1 MGRSAIFAASAA
13 VLLCA
18 ANAAL
23 AGGMLINGDL
33 ELGADGN
40 SADGWILN
48 ETPGG
53 ANSADFTGFANHTP
67 AGARGL
73 WFRPFDGGIGGP
85 PVNAILYQDVP
96 AVPGVDYV
104 LSAWFKEE
112 AGYSG
117 QNLLFMHFFDA
128 GDGLIGSV
136 SFDVDAAQT
145 NDSVWR
151 QFSVGSVA
159 PAGTAVIR
167 VGANMQDGVFSDM
180 NPQSSFVDDF
190 QLLAIPAP
198 AGVVDA
204 GMGLTGLAARRRR

>member
-1 MGRSAIFAASAA
+1 MGRSAIFAASAV

-67 AGARGL
+67 AGERGL
-73 WFRPFDGGIGGP
+73 WFRSFEGGAAVP
-85 PVNAILYQDVP
+85 SVDAILYQDVP
-96 AVPGVDYV
+96 AVPGVNYA

-112 AGYSG
+112 VGYLG
-117 QNLLFMHFFDA
+117 QNLLFIHFFDA
-128 GDGLIGSV
+128 GNGFIGSV
-136 SFDVDAAQT
+136 SLDVDAVQT
-145 NDSVWR
+145 NDNTWR
-151 QFSVGSVA
+151 QFSVNGVS
-159 PAGTAVIR
+159 PAGTAMIR
-167 VGANMQDGVFSDM
+167 VGANMQDGVNSMM
-180 NPQSSFVDDF
+180 NPQSAFVDDF
-190 QLLAIPAP
+190 ELVPSP
-198 AGVVDA
+198 AGVTVA
-204 GMGLTGLAARRRR
+204 GVGLFGMAARRRR